1 MTGTGFAYRTGRQ
14 KDKCPSF
21 CQSSGVTAHSANTP
35 PRWMDNADSH
45 RLEENITRK
54 GEEVARKG
62 RKLLK
67 STGKKETTTNLR
79 HLLLPLT
86 KPTHHLTRPPCPA
99 SCMGEEHSFPT
110 NTPGTTSSSGVF
122 VTWQLLPPTAD
133 LCSTH
138 PAITPSTPQHLMY
151 VLLCCF
157 PSTNPLCSLSE
168 LSCRVFLGSWCMV

>member
-21 CQSSGVTAHSANTP
+21 CQSSGVTARSANTP

-99 SCMGEEHSFPT
+99 SCMGEEHSSPT
-110 NTPGTTSSSGVF
+110 NTPLPCPLLVSLWHGSCCLPQQTSA
-122 VTWQLLPPTAD
+122 TPTQ
-133 LCSTH
+133 
-138 PAITPSTPQHLMY
+138 PSPQAPH
-151 VLLCCF
+151 
-157 PSTNPLCSLSE
+157 NI
-168 LSCRVFLGSWCMV
+168 

>member
-21 CQSSGVTAHSANTP
+21 CQSSGVTARSANTP

-110 NTPGTTSSSGVF
+110 NTPGTTSSSGVCDMAAAASHSRPLQHPPSHHPKHPTTF
-122 VTWQLLPPTAD
+122 NVCAVVPFSQHKPTLLPVSAF
-133 LCSTH
+133 L
-138 PAITPSTPQHLMY
+138 QG
-151 VLLCCF
+151 
-157 PSTNPLCSLSE
+157 
-168 LSCRVFLGSWCMV
+168 VFR